1 MMSGDERPIVL
12 AICGGSASGKST
24 LASAIAERSSDLRP
38 VVLEQD
44 WYFRDFAEYDA
55 AQREQAVT
63 ANHPDAVLWPA
74 FHEALRTLVDGKVVQ
89 VPAPGTR
96 THGRRPTQPL
106 GPGRLLIVAGLF
118 TFWDRQCRELADLR
132 VFTEVSE
139 DERVLRRVSRD
150 VNERGRS
157 LERVVSWYR
166 HDVAPNYPV
175 YTAAFRSCADLVVPT
190 GHDVSVAVAA
200 ICAALRAL
208 AHQPAAHGHAES

>member
-1 MMSGDERPIVL
+1 MSGDERPIVV

-24 LASAIAERSSDLRP
+24 LASAIAEGTSDLRP

-55 AQREQAVT
+55 AQREQVVT

-74 FHEALRTLVDGKVVQ
+74 FHEALRTLVDGKAVQ

-96 THGRRPTQPL
+96 THGRRPTQTL

-118 TFWDRQCRELADLR
+118 TFWDGHSRELADLR

-150 VNERGRS
+150 VVERGGS

-166 HDVAPNYPV
+166 RDVAPNYPT

-208 AHQPAAHGHAES
+208 AHQPAGRGHPGS